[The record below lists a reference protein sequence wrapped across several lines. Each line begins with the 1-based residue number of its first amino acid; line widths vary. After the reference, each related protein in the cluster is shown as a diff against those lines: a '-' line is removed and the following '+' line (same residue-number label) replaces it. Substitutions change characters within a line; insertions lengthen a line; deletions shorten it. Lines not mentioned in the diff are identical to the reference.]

1 MPDTGLLA
9 GTVIGA
15 SIPLDGWLTALNSRI
30 LEHVGRDARNL
41 QIGHAYLLDG
51 GKPVTDFGHF
61 ARILAQDIVPLLEE
75 YCYEDYDTLNEI
87 LGPGLVDRAR
97 RRIRRELF
105 DPDRR
110 ESLIQALLAP
120 TPDLATTAGVTE
132 HEPSGETLGDEED
145 NGDEASE
152 GASAP

>member
-1 MPDTGLLA
+1 M
-9 GTVIGA
+9 
-15 SIPLDGWLTALNSRI
+15 
-30 LEHVGRDARNL
+30 
-41 QIGHAYLLDG
+41 
-51 GKPVTDFGHF
+51 TDFGHF
-61 ARILAQDIVPLLEE
+61 ARVLAQDIVPLLEE

-120 TPDLATTAGVTE
+120 TPDLATTAGVTASE
-132 HEPSGETLGDEED
+132 ETLGDEED
-145 NGDEASE
+145 NGDESIE
-152 GASAP
+152 GASEP